1 MSTAP
6 LSLRRLNLA
15 CALLAGLAASFASQ
29 AETTLERIQSTGTVR
44 IGYANEAPF
53 AYTETSGKVT
63 GESPEIATKVF
74 TAMGVKKVEPV
85 LTEWGALIPGLR
97 AGRFDVIAA
106 GMYIT
111 PPRCQQV
118 IFTDPHYQIPDTLLV
133 KKGNPKNL
141 HSYADVAKNPDVR
154 LAIMSGTAELGYAR
168 AEGVSDEQIVQ
179 VPDTTAQLQAVR
191 AGRADASVG
200 TALTMK
206 GLAAKGGDGVE
217 AIADFKDDPAHIG
230 YGALAF
236 RPEDKDLRDAVNQQ
250 LKKWLGS
257 DEHLQT
263 VKPFGFDKSNLTDKS
278 AAELCKQ

>member
-6 LSLRRLNLA
+6 LSLHRLGLA
-15 CALLAGLAASFASQ
+15 CTLLAGLAASFASQ

-74 TAMGVKKVEPV
+74 AAMGVKKVEPV

-133 KKGNPKNL
+133 KRGNPKNL

-206 GLAAKGGDGVE
+206 GLAAKGGDSVE

>member
-1 MSTAP
+1 
-6 LSLRRLNLA
+6 
-15 CALLAGLAASFASQ
+15 
-29 AETTLERIQSTGTVR
+29 
-44 IGYANEAPF
+44 
-53 AYTETSGKVT
+53 
-63 GESPEIATKVF
+63 
-74 TAMGVKKVEPV
+74 MGVKKVEPV